1 MNKDDRN
8 KLIDIILDSG
18 LAVAEREN
26 LSLTTKGPAK
36 NNHITIVGGVRRVEL
51 YTNGTVYSNRVK
63 GKFKPFRLKGE
74 SVDKSIIEAIRVAKT
89 GK

>member
-1 MNKDDRN
+1 MSESTE
-8 KLIDIILDSG
+8 KLINTILDAG
-18 LAVAEREN
+18 LSIAEREN

-36 NNHITIVGGVRRVEL
+36 DNHLTIVGGVRRVEF

-63 GKFKPFRLKGE
+63 GKFKPYRLKGTPASE
-74 SVDKSIIEAIRVAKT
+74 SVHDAIRVALT